1 VRVVLGVT
9 GCIGAYKAIEVLR
22 GLTRAGAEVSVV
34 MTTAATRFVTPLTFQ
49 TLSGQRVSVGALQDP
64 GETGVEHI
72 DLARAADLLVV
83 APATANAVG
92 KFAQGIAD
100 DFLSTLYTA
109 VTSPVL
115 VAPAMNVRMY
125 LSEAV
130 QANLELLRGRGLHLV
145 GPGEGWLACGEE
157 GWGRMAEPEEV
168 VAAALAL
175 LRDRDRWR
183 GRRVLVTAGPTREP
197 IDAARFLSNRSS
209 GKMGFALAASAAR
222 RGAEVTLV
230 AGPTPLPT
238 PSGVR
243 RVDVVTALDMA
254 REVDAR
260 FEAADVLLMAAAVA
274 DFRVAEPVAGKV
286 KKASAPQSLLLEP
299 NPDILAAA
307 GARKGARIVVGFA
320 AETDDLLGEA
330 RRKLVAKGADLIV
343 ANDIGRPEIGFESA
357 DNEATLV
364 ESGGRATP
372 LPRMSKT
379 RLADE
384 ILDWVEQYRASRETP
399 A

>member
-9 GCIGAYKAIEVLR
+9 GCIGAYKAIETLR
-22 GLTRAGAEVSVV
+22 GLTRGGAEVSVV

-49 TLSGQRVSVGALQDP
+49 TLSGRRVSVGALQDP
-64 GETGVEHI
+64 GETGIEHI
-72 DLARAADLLVV
+72 DLAREADLLVV
-83 APATANAVG
+83 APATADILG

-125 LSEAV
+125 LSGAV
-130 QANLELLRGRGLHLV
+130 QANLELLRGRGVHVV

-168 VAAALAL
+168 VAAALAIV
-175 LRDRDRWR
+175 RERDRWR
-183 GRRVLVTAGPTREP
+183 GVRVLVTAGPTREP

-209 GKMGFALAASAAR
+209 GRMGFALAAAAAR
-222 RGAEVTLV
+222 RGAEVTLI

-238 PSGVR
+238 PPGVR

-254 REVDAR
+254 REVDAC
-260 FEAADVLLMAAAVA
+260 FERIDVLLMAAAVA
-274 DFRVAEPVAGKV
+274 DFRVAQPVAGKV
-286 KKASAPQSLLLEP
+286 KKTDTPSSLLLEP

-307 GARKGARIVVGFA
+307 GAHKGERILVGFA

-330 RRKLVAKGADLIV
+330 RRKLVAKRADLIV
-343 ANDIGRPEIGFESA
+343 ANDIGRPDIGFESA

-372 LPRMSKT
+372 LPRMSKA

-384 ILDWVEQYRASRETP
+384 ILEWVERVRASREAP
-399 A
+399 V